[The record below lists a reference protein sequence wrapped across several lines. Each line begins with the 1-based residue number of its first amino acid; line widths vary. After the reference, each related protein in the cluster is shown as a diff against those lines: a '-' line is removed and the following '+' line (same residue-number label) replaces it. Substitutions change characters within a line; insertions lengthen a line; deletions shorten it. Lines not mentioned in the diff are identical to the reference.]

1 MAREKDRTNI
11 KLGPARFNSPKAI
24 RDRIAETIQETPAT
38 ALVGGVTIDDV
49 QDAIDNYVPVTGGV
63 GQVIGIPPGTPFV
76 YVPANLAANPAN
88 LQVIGFAEYSFAAQT
103 SNAIAQE
110 VGSFGQDTANV
121 LGLGVDTV
129 MNASSN
135 SLYAYNPSA
144 GLAATLSFTDLGLVS
159 ANVPRRPFIADSNV
173 VVGTGHA
180 SAVTTPPARV
190 YDGSAWS
197 NITLTNPSTGNYW
210 GMGPGTNTARICM
223 ISAGSSTD
231 AALVRVSEYSTAGGA
246 NIATNT
252 FSVPTTIAGTRS
264 TGKVQNGWGI
274 VLAQNGRFFV
284 GPANATSTNTWKEF
298 QVSGADL
305 TIGENSITIG
315 ASGIGFG
322 SYRASGSNGLFKFN
336 YNTNVLTLFA
346 GTLDGVVTARPV
358 TVSGTSR
365 NIVAHG
371 MSYAN
376 DNAGALGGLYL
387 DPLTND
393 VSPIYLTFDTTG
405 GSVSLS
411 VIDLGP
417 VGNSS
422 TNVARVYSPVV
433 LASGDVTF
441 VALNTT
447 SPGYRLLYQVAG
459 P

>member
-1 MAREKDRTNI
+1 MAREEDRAKI
-11 KLGPARFNSPKAI
+11 KLGPARFDTPKAI

-88 LQVIGFAEYSFAAQT
+88 LAGIGFAAYTFEGQLTNS
-103 SNAIAQE
+103 IAQE

-129 MNASSN
+129 MNASSS

-144 GLAATLSFTDLGLVS
+144 GLAATLSFTALLASV
-159 ANVPRRPFIADSNV
+159 NVPRRPFIADSSV
-173 VVGTGHA
+173 VVGTGHG

-223 ISAGSSTD
+223 ISAASSTD

-252 FSVPTTIAGTRS
+252 FSVPTSISGTRS

-284 GPANATSTNTWKEF
+284 GPADATSTNTWKEF

-305 TIGENSITIG
+305 TIGEHSITIG

-322 SYRASGSNGLFKFN
+322 SYRASGSNGLFKFD

-346 GTLDGVVTARPV
+346 GVLDGVVTARPV
-358 TVSGTSR
+358 NVSGTTRDVVSR
-365 NIVAHG
+365 G

-376 DNAGALGGLYL
+376 DNAGALTGNYT
-387 DPLTND
+387 DP
-393 VSPIYLTFDTTG
+393 VSGFVSSVYLTFDTTG
-405 GSVSLS
+405 GSVSISALYFAS
-411 VIDLGP
+411 
-417 VGNSS
+417 NS
-422 TNVARVYSPVV
+422 TNLATFAYSPVV
-433 LASGDVTF
+433 LASGQVTF
-441 VALNTT
+441 VSNIV
-447 SPGYRLLYQVAG
+447 SPASRLLYQVAG